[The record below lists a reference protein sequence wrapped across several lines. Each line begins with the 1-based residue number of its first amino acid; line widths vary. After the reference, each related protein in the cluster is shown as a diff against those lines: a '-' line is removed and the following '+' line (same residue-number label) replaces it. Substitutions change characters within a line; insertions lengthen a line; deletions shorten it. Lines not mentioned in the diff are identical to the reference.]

1 MSDFKQNLMADQNQT
16 VLLDKRERI
25 DQIDA
30 GILALI
36 HERMQLAAEI
46 ATIKS
51 QVGLEIEDLDRENEL
66 YAKLATLN
74 QDSNVPNEKLLE
86 IWGKIIELSK
96 KIQGA

>member
-1 MSDFKQNLMADQNQT
+1 MTDQNQT
-16 VLLDKRERI
+16 ALLYKRERI

-66 YAKLATLN
+66 YAKLAMLN
-74 QDSNVPNEKLLE
+74 ENSNVPNEKLLE